1 MRRLL
6 VAVLLLPAACKAP
19 KAPAGDV
26 GDPQRVVSQTV
37 DSDEILWALGEDV
50 RARVVGV
57 SAMADDPRYSTVADV
72 WPTTVPRI
80 AGTSE
85 AMIAAQPDLVFVAQ
99 FTAAETMALLE
110 HAKIHTVV
118 MDGYDGFEDYRAR
131 VRAIA
136 IAVGDKVGGDEIIA
150 DFDRRLSAAS
160 VTAAPDPPSIVSYI
174 EGNVPGK
181 GTTFDEEAAA
191 AGFRNLPAEQGIEGH
206 KQVSLEQVVAWNPD
220 YIVVQCADD
229 CATRADEF
237 GRRPGV
243 ASTAAAKQGRILAIE
258 SNLLLATGSTMP
270 ELVARLKAAR

>member
-1 MRRLL
+1 MRTLF
-6 VAVLLLPAACKAP
+6 ALLLACNSPQKPAT
-19 KAPAGDV
+19 GF
-26 GDPQRVVSQTV
+26 GDPQRIVSQTV

-57 SAMADDPRYSTVADV
+57 SKMADDRRYSTVAGV
-72 WPTTVPRI
+72 WPETVPRI

-85 AMIAAQPDLVFVAQ
+85 AMIAARPDLVFVAQ

-118 MDGYDGFEDYRAR
+118 MDGYDGFEDYRDR

-136 IAVGDKVGGDEIIA
+136 TAVGNRAGGDAVVA
-150 DFDRRLSAAS
+150 DFDRRLAAAS
-160 VTAAPDPPSIVSYI
+160 APASPDPPTIISYV

-191 AGFRNLPAEQGIEGH
+191 AGFRNLPAQHGIEGH
-206 KQVSLEQVVAWNPD
+206 QRVSLEQIVVWNPD
-220 YIVVQCADD
+220 YIVVHCADD

-237 GRRPGV
+237 ATGPGI
-243 ASTAAAKQGRILAIE
+243 ASTKAAGEGHVLAIE

-270 ELVARLKAAR
+270 ELVARLRAHR